1 MTLPRHG
8 SFGEILLQH
17 HAQHGT
23 EDLAVVVRY
32 TYFVADVAPD
42 RVRAILRGRV
52 SPEKEE
58 ALMTTTAERLMA
70 QGRAEGEARG
80 RAEGEARGR
89 AMLLLKQLTLK
100 YGALPPSLEERVR
113 NASVAELDVWAER
126 FVMATTLESI
136 FA

>member
-1 MTLPRHG
+1 
-8 SFGEILLQH
+8 
-17 HAQHGT
+17 
-23 EDLAVVVRY
+23 VVVRY

-52 SPEKEE
+52 SPETEE

-89 AMLLLKQLTLK
+89 AEGEARGRAMLLLKQLTLK
-100 YGALPPSLEERVR
+100 HGALPPSIEERVR
-113 NASVAELDVWAER
+113 NASVAELDLWAER
-126 FVMATTLESI
+126 FVTATTLESI